1 VHVDF
6 TFALLG
12 VFAKAEKHEI
22 SIKKSAIR
30 MSAVYC
36 CLSNQTRHASFLD
49 QMDLRGPKSNLLNW
63 YAQNK
68 RALPWRADRDPYR
81 IWISE
86 TMLQQTTTTAVI
98 PYFERFVTRFPNLE
112 SLATAAPEAVL
123 EMWAG
128 LGYYSR
134 ARNLHKS
141 AQALHRAGGFPRDHK
156 SLMEFPG
163 FGPYTARAVSSLA
176 FDESVGVVDGNV
188 IRVLSRFYGLAWEWW
203 KNKTRDQIQEL
214 VDKWVA
220 QVSSYEMNQA
230 LMELGRTVCT
240 PKVAVCMMCPLRTD
254 CTALKMDL
262 ITSLP
267 KPKPRRERELW
278 VWEPQI
284 VTKKGRLLLTQN
296 TTVPFAKGHWVLPGT
311 ARKVK
316 RKPVRFDYKHTITHH
331 DIYVTLRPNGATPKE
346 KILWVDL
353 KEIRKYAPTSLVQ
366 KALDASP
373 VGGSIALRL
382 QNKRKS

>member
-1 VHVDF
+1 
-6 TFALLG
+6 
-12 VFAKAEKHEI
+12 
-22 SIKKSAIR
+22 
-30 MSAVYC
+30 M
-36 CLSNQTRHASFLD
+36 N
-49 QMDLRGPKSNLLNW
+49 LRGPKSNLLQW

-68 RALPWRADRDPYR
+68 RALPWRANRDPYR

-98 PYFERFVTRFPNLE
+98 PYFERFVTRFPTLE
-112 SLATAAPEAVL
+112 SLATAPQEAVL

-141 AQALHRAGGFPRDHK
+141 AQALHQGGGFPRDHK

-176 FDESVGVVDGNV
+176 FDEAAGVVDGNV

-203 KNKTRDQIQEL
+203 KNKTRDEIQKLADE
-214 VDKWVA
+214 WVA
-220 QVSSYEMNQA
+220 NVSSYDMNQA

-240 PKVAVCMMCPLRTD
+240 PKVVVCMMCPLRTD

-267 KPKPRRERELW
+267 KPKPHREREIW
-278 VWEPQI
+278 VWEPQVVI
-284 VTKKGRLLLTQN
+284 TKGKLLLAKN
-296 TTVPFAKGHWVLPGT
+296 TTVPFAKGHWVLPGM

-316 RKPVRFDYKHTITHH
+316 SKPARFDYKHTITHH
-331 DIYVTLRPNGATPKE
+331 DIYVTLIPKGATPKE
-346 KILWVDL
+346 ETLWVEL
-353 KEIRKYAPTSLVQ
+353 KEFRKYAPTSLVQ
-366 KALDASP
+366 KALDAAP
-373 VGGSIALRL
+373 VGGRPAKRL